1 MEILWCY
8 HWHEISLAE
17 LSHSTI
23 QILGFTCTRE
33 NLDFFGQKRG
43 PLTNSNVALIVTGVE
58 SECENNTTATEPSAN
73 GRAQISELPVLMW
86 QKKIKSSI
94 SFLRLIKYLKHFAT
108 ALEQRRTFPLHLNWC
123 SLVRCLFSRGSILNI
138 CLNNKTSMIFYKM
151 NPRIHHYYL

>member
-1 MEILWCY
+1 MLP
-8 HWHEISLAE
+8 L
-17 LSHSTI
+17 
-23 QILGFTCTRE
+23 TRTVTQYYS
-33 NLDFFGQKRG
+33 NFRIYMYKRKFRFFGQKRG
-43 PLTNSNVALIVTGVE
+43 PLTNLNVALIVTGVE

-138 CLNNKTSMIFYKM
+138 CLNNKTSMIFHKM
-151 NPRIHHYYL
+151 SPRTHHNYL